1 MEVPSRLSNEIRQ
14 YCKDNG
20 IKDFRAFEIRCLEQG
35 FSIIKYGTSPMDNIR
50 REELGIKDTKVTEH
64 PKEIAPVKEPE
75 KVPEEKP
82 VVSPERPRKTKSGIK
97 IIKKS

>member
-75 KVPEEKP
+75 NP